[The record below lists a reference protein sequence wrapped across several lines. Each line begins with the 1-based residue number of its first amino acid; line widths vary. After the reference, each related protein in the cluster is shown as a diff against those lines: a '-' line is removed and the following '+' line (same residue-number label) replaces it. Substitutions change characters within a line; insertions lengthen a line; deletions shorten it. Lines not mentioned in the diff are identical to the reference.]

1 VDTVLRRAT
10 DPDAARRHPN
20 AGAFRDD
27 LHRALGDLPVVVA
40 EPRNPFKGL
49 RPFGEADAP
58 DFFGRD
64 DLIEDLAEAV
74 ANRRLVGVV
83 GPSGS
88 GKSSLVRAGLIPA
101 LRSGRLPGSDAW
113 LIADVYPGADPF
125 TALGETLRSVAVE
138 SVPDL
143 ADPGIDPKQFAA
155 AVRSGLPPDAE
166 LVLIVDQFEELFTL
180 CGDEHT
186 RRRFMDVLL
195 ALTDDPD
202 VGARV
207 ILTLRADYY
216 GLLLQYR
223 PMGEALRAAVVA
235 ITPLGSEQ
243 LRRAITGPAEAV
255 GLEVEP
261 ELVADLVGDVAAE
274 PGGLP
279 LMEYALTRL
288 FKERS
293 GARLDVATY
302 REMGGLSEALAGWPE
317 RLYRD
322 LDESDRE
329 AARQL
334 FLRLVSVD
342 EAGQDS
348 RRRVGLP
355 ELYGLGIDTA
365 VVDRVIGGFV
375 EARLV
380 TFDSDPITRTP
391 TVEVAHEALLERW
404 GRLRDWIEVHRESL
418 MLYRR
423 FGGAH
428 ADWEHADRDPD
439 YLLRGGR
446 LRQFE
451 AWSRETDL
459 VLTEPEREYL
469 LASRDCEDT
478 AVATRRRRR
487 NLIGA
492 ALGVLGAAVV
502 VFGVFA
508 LIQRD
513 RAGDQQ
519 AAAEEQAANAEEQ
532 AARAEGEA
540 ANAEEQAALAVQA
553 QSRAEEQAS
562 IADEERGR
570 AEEQERIAR
579 ARSLAASAA
588 ANLEKDP
595 ELAVL
600 LALEAVEMTRQFD
613 GMVLREAE
621 EALHAAVTANRLVST
636 VAVEQWA
643 RTVAYAPDGDHFYV
657 GGRTSGRIVEAL
669 SGSIEGDIKVDIG
682 NEMSV
687 SNIAVMAIAGA
698 DDELLVVAH
707 YGPGRISVLD
717 AQTLEK
723 TFTLEGGSAWVT
735 DLDVSADGMIL
746 AGIDP
751 YDGMVFIW
759 DLEEQSRIA
768 EFELDCDLGCSRGV
782 ALSRDGTVVTSGN
795 TVWDV
800 VTGEPLLALDGPADD
815 VEMIDERRMIRGDG
829 ILVHVVDIVTKEILQ
844 TLRGHSAEV
853 TSIDVTADGRMA
865 ATGSQDGL
873 VLLWDLD
880 SLESSPVM
888 TLPAQRGTVWEVK
901 FAPDG
906 RYLTSVA
913 GLQQLDAGLVDT
925 WPTDWEARTWDISAA
940 GSREWMGC
948 ATRDGHV
955 AFGPA
960 GDLVVVADPDTG
972 AGVWDIASGTKT
984 VVLGGRA
991 GGSEV
996 TATAFAP
1003 DGSEIVLGGIMPSQ
1017 GGETGTLG
1025 WVAVFDP
1032 TTGEM
1037 IRELVPPT
1045 PEVVPKDLTYSDD
1058 GSRLGLVG
1066 TGLALVW
1073 DTTSWSVSTNLSDLS
1088 EATAYTAIAFHP
1100 DKRYL
1105 ITQFNPYSDW
1115 GFPSGHLWDLDGG
1128 KVQYEYGHSPRAGR
1142 GDVAVS
1148 PNGRLLVTVGVG
1160 RPALMEPFTGRELAR
1175 LEGAPSHAASVA
1187 FSPDGTRIATGE
1199 ADGTVRLW
1207 DAATGEQS
1215 MVLTGHTAMVVD
1227 VAFSPDGSRLA
1238 SVGLDGAMRVWAL
1251 HLDDLL
1257 VIARSSVERQLTDVE
1272 CRAFVGEGCAPA
1284 PGLERLIPATA
1295 GWEGPY
1301 GIDATAWEAAGA
1313 GGEWVEGPPGIAG
1326 TLAFDPSSRRMVV
1339 FEDYVGTWLRGR
1351 EAEVW
1356 EAGAPMPPAPESWSA
1371 VGSVGPVV
1379 YHGGLGM
1386 VVTTRVDD
1394 GTTFGYDTRADSW
1407 SELHSPVEA
1416 LIRRYGYGI
1425 AYDEESDLVVL
1436 FGGAEWGRTDQ
1447 GKHVGFGDTWVFDA
1461 AAGTWTD
1468 VTPDISPPPRI
1479 QPVMVYDTQ
1488 SDRIVLF
1495 GGHTKVNG
1503 DVLGDT
1509 WVYDTNTNSWR
1520 ESQPQVTPP
1529 ARSDS
1534 AAWYDSKAD
1543 ITFVFGG
1550 STDRSSYPP
1559 LPWMAL
1565 GGEELWGYDLET
1577 DTWTLFRVDPNPGYT
1592 VSVYLV
1598 AVFDAES
1605 GEAILNGTDGFDEDR
1620 RFQGWRE
1627 GMWTYRHDGG

>member
-1 VDTVLRRAT
+1 
-10 DPDAARRHPN
+10 
-20 AGAFRDD
+20 
-27 LHRALGDLPVVVA
+27 
-40 EPRNPFKGL
+40 
-49 RPFGEADAP
+49 
-58 DFFGRD
+58 
-64 DLIEDLAEAV
+64 
-74 ANRRLVGVV
+74 
-83 GPSGS
+83 
-88 GKSSLVRAGLIPA
+88 
-101 LRSGRLPGSDAW
+101 
-113 LIADVYPGADPF
+113 
-125 TALGETLRSVAVE
+125 
-138 SVPDL
+138 
-143 ADPGIDPKQFAA
+143 
-155 AVRSGLPPDAE
+155 
-166 LVLIVDQFEELFTL
+166 
-180 CGDEHT
+180 
-186 RRRFMDVLL
+186 
-195 ALTDDPD
+195 
-202 VGARV
+202 
-207 ILTLRADYY
+207 
-216 GLLLQYR
+216 
-223 PMGEALRAAVVA
+223 
-235 ITPLGSEQ
+235 
-243 LRRAITGPAEAV
+243 
-255 GLEVEP
+255 
-261 ELVADLVGDVAAE
+261 
-274 PGGLP
+274 
-279 LMEYALTRL
+279 
-288 FKERS
+288 
-293 GARLDVATY
+293 
-302 REMGGLSEALAGWPE
+302 
-317 RLYRD
+317 
-322 LDESDRE
+322 
-329 AARQL
+329 
-334 FLRLVSVD
+334 
-342 EAGQDS
+342 
-348 RRRVGLP
+348 
-355 ELYGLGIDTA
+355 
-365 VVDRVIGGFV
+365 
-375 EARLV
+375 
-380 TFDSDPITRTP
+380 
-391 TVEVAHEALLERW
+391 
-404 GRLRDWIEVHRESL
+404 

-669 SGSIEGDIKVDIG
+669 SGDIEGDIKVDIG
-682 NEMSV
+682 GEMSV

-717 AQTLEK
+717 ARTLEK
-723 TFTLEGGSAWVT
+723 LFALEGGSAWVT

-948 ATRDGHV
+948 ATLPLGPPEISWWWPIRTRAQVSGISHRGRRPWCW
-955 AFGPA
+955 AAGPA
-960 GDLVVVADPDTG
+960 
-972 AGVWDIASGTKT
+972 
-984 VVLGGRA
+984 
-991 GGSEV
+991 
-996 TATAFAP
+996 
-1003 DGSEIVLGGIMPSQ
+1003 
-1017 GGETGTLG
+1017 
-1025 WVAVFDP
+1025 
-1032 TTGEM
+1032 
-1037 IRELVPPT
+1037 
-1045 PEVVPKDLTYSDD
+1045 
-1058 GSRLGLVG
+1058 
-1066 TGLALVW
+1066 
-1073 DTTSWSVSTNLSDLS
+1073 
-1088 EATAYTAIAFHP
+1088 
-1100 DKRYL
+1100 
-1105 ITQFNPYSDW
+1105 
-1115 GFPSGHLWDLDGG
+1115 
-1128 KVQYEYGHSPRAGR
+1128 
-1142 GDVAVS
+1142 
-1148 PNGRLLVTVGVG
+1148 
-1160 RPALMEPFTGRELAR
+1160 AR
-1175 LEGAPSHAASVA
+1175 
-1187 FSPDGTRIATGE
+1187 
-1199 ADGTVRLW
+1199 
-1207 DAATGEQS
+1207 
-1215 MVLTGHTAMVVD
+1215 
-1227 VAFSPDGSRLA
+1227 
-1238 SVGLDGAMRVWAL
+1238 
-1251 HLDDLL
+1251 
-1257 VIARSSVERQLTDVE
+1257 
-1272 CRAFVGEGCAPA
+1272 
-1284 PGLERLIPATA
+1284 
-1295 GWEGPY
+1295 
-1301 GIDATAWEAAGA
+1301 
-1313 GGEWVEGPPGIAG
+1313 
-1326 TLAFDPSSRRMVV
+1326 
-1339 FEDYVGTWLRGR
+1339 
-1351 EAEVW
+1351 
-1356 EAGAPMPPAPESWSA
+1356 
-1371 VGSVGPVV
+1371 
-1379 YHGGLGM
+1379 
-1386 VVTTRVDD
+1386 
-1394 GTTFGYDTRADSW
+1394 
-1407 SELHSPVEA
+1407 
-1416 LIRRYGYGI
+1416 
-1425 AYDEESDLVVL
+1425 
-1436 FGGAEWGRTDQ
+1436 
-1447 GKHVGFGDTWVFDA
+1447 K
-1461 AAGTWTD
+1461 
-1468 VTPDISPPPRI
+1468 
-1479 QPVMVYDTQ
+1479 
-1488 SDRIVLF
+1488 
-1495 GGHTKVNG
+1495 
-1503 DVLGDT
+1503 
-1509 WVYDTNTNSWR
+1509 
-1520 ESQPQVTPP
+1520 
-1529 ARSDS
+1529 
-1534 AAWYDSKAD
+1534 
-1543 ITFVFGG
+1543 
-1550 STDRSSYPP
+1550 
-1559 LPWMAL
+1559 
-1565 GGEELWGYDLET
+1565 
-1577 DTWTLFRVDPNPGYT
+1577 
-1592 VSVYLV
+1592 
-1598 AVFDAES
+1598 
-1605 GEAILNGTDGFDEDR
+1605 
-1620 RFQGWRE
+1620 
-1627 GMWTYRHDGG
+1627 